1 MLSPEAGRAWGR
13 NRGPRVS
20 RGQEL
25 GPMPRHVWAVLP
37 GSAMRQESPGSSGSR
52 GPSGST

>member
-1 MLSPEAGRAWGR
+1 MLKPEAGRAWGR

-25 GPMPRHVWAVLP
+25 GAMPRHVRAVLP

-52 GPSGST
+52 GPPGST